1 MRILH
6 PVWAFAMALSLSG
19 LAQPV
24 NALEA
29 KHLFFEGDLVNNPV
43 PGQAS
48 PGCVLK
54 NQFMRKESVAW
65 RVRVLDQTGAALD
78 DKGLKT
84 VVVVLGNGQQI
95 PMHYGPHPPQG
106 QAVDTFWSMHWVIPA
121 DFPTGSLG
129 YKVVATLPDGTSET
143 WEPFKAKPSQLTVI
157 AGEPTMKAN

>member
-1 MRILH
+1 MRTLPVLSILAASSL
-6 PVWAFAMALSLSG
+6 AFAAT
-19 LAQPV
+19 AQ
-24 NALEA
+24 AQAA
-29 KHLFFEGDLVNNPV
+29 KKLFFEGDLVNNAV

-65 RVRVLDQTGAALD
+65 RVRVLDQAGAALD
-78 DKGLKT
+78 DKGLRT
-84 VVVVLGNGQQI
+84 VVVILGNGQQI

-106 QAVDTFWSMHWVIPA
+106 QAVDTFWSTRWAIPA

-157 AGEPTMKAN
+157 AGEPAMKAN

>member
-1 MRILH
+1 MRVLH
-6 PVWAFAMALSLSG
+6 PVWALAVALGLSG

-24 NALEA
+24 NAQ
-29 KHLFFEGDLVNNPV
+29 HLFIQGDVVNNAV

-54 NQFMRKESVAW
+54 SQFMRKESVAW

-84 VVVVLGNGQQI
+84 VVVVLGDGQQI

-106 QAVDTFWSMHWVIPA
+106 QAVDTFWSTRWVIPA
-121 DFPTGSLG
+121 DYPTGSLG
-129 YKVVATLPDGTSET
+129 YKVVATLPDGTSQT
-143 WEPFKAKPSQLTVI
+143 WEPFKPKPSQLTVI
-157 AGEPTMKAN
+157 AGEPPMKAN